1 MELDDIRNILP
12 LFLRHSNA
20 AVAIKNLDAS
30 YLFANSAFERFA
42 CAAPDS
48 VVGACDAD
56 LLSPERARRAAE
68 AERTILTTGRAV
80 SESETFVEK
89 GETICF
95 QVARFPIFGEH
106 ERQVAIG
113 LIAVE
118 CLPRT
123 DNVVDA
129 ERALKQAQEAN
140 AQLRSAIFTLEE
152 LASTDRLT
160 NAWNRRR
167 FEETIEGETHR
178 SARYGHPLSMLLI
191 DVDHFKR
198 VNDEF
203 GHREGDRVLVA
214 ISSLIRAIMRKSD
227 SLTRWGGEEFIV
239 LMPNTGLGRA
249 QATAR
254 RICETVA
261 DSEIEGIGRL
271 TVSVGVAEYLPSET
285 SDEWIE
291 RADRA
296 MYLAKEGG
304 RNRVEADA
312 RRALTQ
318 NHIEHL
324 EGNFVQL
331 VWKDMFCS
339 GHPLI
344 DGQHRDLFA
353 RANELLDAM
362 LSGRPRDEILLTIEH
377 LLFDVGKH
385 FRDEEWI
392 LGALEF
398 GHLDGHRQE
407 HARLMTRCHALV
419 GEFEAGI
426 VPIGELF
433 EFLAHELVTRHILGT
448 DREYFDLIR
457 HSAVSLPLPE

>member
-20 AVAIKNLDAS
+20 AVAIKDLDGS
-30 YLFANSAFERFA
+30 YLFGNSAFERFA
-42 CAAPDS
+42 GAAPGG

-68 AERTILTTGRAV
+68 AEREILTSGRAV
-80 SESETFVEK
+80 SESETFVSR

-106 ERQVAIG
+106 ERHVAIG
-113 LIAVE
+113 VIAVE

-254 RICETVA
+254 RICETIA
-261 DSEIEGIGRL
+261 ESEIDGIGRL
-271 TVSVGVAEYLPSET
+271 TVSVGVAYG
-285 SDEWIE
+285 SDTE
-291 RADRA
+291 
-296 MYLAKEGG
+296 
-304 RNRVEADA
+304 
-312 RRALTQ
+312 
-318 NHIEHL
+318 
-324 EGNFVQL
+324 L
-331 VWKDMFCS
+331 VRK
-339 GHPLI
+339 
-344 DGQHRDLFA
+344 
-353 RANELLDAM
+353 
-362 LSGRPRDEILLTIEH
+362 ILLQVAEAH
-377 LLFDVGKH
+377 PKSLKKPAPFVR
-385 FRDEEWI
+385 FMN
-392 LGALEF
+392 F
-398 GHLDGHRQE
+398 GDSSLD
-407 HARLMTRCHALV
+407 
-419 GEFEAGI
+419 F
-426 VPIGELF
+426 ELF
-433 EFLAHELVTRHILGT
+433 FWSREFLKIEDVRSDMRFEIDRLFRENNVTIPFPQR
-448 DREYFDLIR
+448 DVWMR
-457 HSAVSLPLPE
+457 